1 MTYQPTIKTA
11 SDLKYYVEQS
21 GHESHFFTRKTMSFF
36 GDTMHNYGVRKTT
49 VATNYDADGNYVGKD
64 GVQVEVYELYRRRP
78 VKHGLSD
85 SAYFDA
91 GTFKRVHFVK

>member
-1 MTYQPTIKTA
+1 MQPIIKTA

-36 GDTMHNYGVRKTT
+36 GDTMRNYGVRKTT
-49 VATNYDADGNYVGKD
+49 VTTAYDADGNYVGGD
-64 GVQVEVYELYRRRP
+64 GVDIEVYELYRRNT
-78 VKHGLSD
+78 VKHGLKD

-91 GTFKRVHFVK
+91 LTFKRVHVLK